1 MKNQTKEMIAE
12 AFKQLLRKKDFREIT
27 VTEICEAVGCQRRT
41 FYYHFDDE
49 YQLAA
54 WIYTQ
59 TMNTVWDPNYGPY
72 DFRENY
78 IAGLIAIQKDTD
90 LYRKVL
96 PDDALSGLYKHIV
109 QYGDTMFEE
118 RIRKNH
124 PEVLVDENLRFMIH
138 YSNQAQICVIREWLF
153 SPHPEEASSLVA
165 KIIESFP
172 ERLRGLLL

>member
-1 MKNQTKEMIAE
+1 
-12 AFKQLLRKKDFREIT
+12 
-27 VTEICEAVGCQRRT
+27 
-41 FYYHFDDE
+41 
-49 YQLAA
+49 
-54 WIYTQ
+54 
-59 TMNTVWDPNYGPY
+59 
-72 DFRENY
+72 
-78 IAGLIAIQKDTD
+78 

-118 RIRKNH
+118 RIHKNH
-124 PEVLVDENLRFMIH
+124 PEVSVDENLRFMIH

-172 ERLRGLLL
+172 EKLKASLL